1 MASGKIENL
10 MFSENI
16 KTIGARD
23 IAIGVFGNLFLYP
36 KKYTKSIMFLE
47 EPGFC
52 RMPIIRA
59 RATKKNAELNAEL
72 KKMLN

>member
-36 KKYTKSIMFLE
+36 KKYTKSIMFLQLLV
-47 EPGFC
+47 
-52 RMPIIRA
+52 
-59 RATKKNAELNAEL
+59 NLLLEL
-72 KKMLN
+72 